1 MHATNPEL
9 PPPSRATV
17 AIGFVL
23 GMLAGASAQGRD
35 PVQLAAEVGIDAALL
50 ADPAARVPL
59 AHYAALYNHVAAT
72 LDDEAFGLFPLPMRV
87 GSFEFLCRGVLSAA
101 TLGEALA
108 RAARF
113 LRLVLPDVSIT
124 VVRSGEQ
131 AQLTICER
139 QPFAVDRVFSFEW
152 LLRLLHG
159 LSCWLVGRGIALD
172 AVDFPYP
179 PPAHVADYTLIYT
192 AHSRFAASGGST
204 ATPLVVPLVA
214 PLVAHFAAN
223 LLDLPLRRDEAALA
237 RFLAGGPGR
246 LTTLYRRD
254 REMVTRVRDLLREA
268 LPELPTLETVAA
280 RLHLSPRTL
289 ARRLE
294 AEASSFRAI
303 REALRRDL
311 ALARLGQTDV
321 PVATLAAELG
331 YAEPS
336 AFFRAFVGWT
346 GQSPSAWR
354 RARQLG

>member
-1 MHATNPEL
+1 MHATNSEL
-9 PPPSRATV
+9 PLPSRATV
-17 AIGFVL
+17 ATGFVL

-35 PVQLAAEVGIDAALL
+35 PEQLAAEVGIDAALL
-50 ADPAARVPL
+50 ADPAARVQL

-72 LDDEAFGLFPLPMRV
+72 LDDEAFGLFPQPMRV

-108 RAARF
+108 RAVRF

-124 VVRSGEQ
+124 VARSGEH
-131 AQLTICER
+131 AQLTISER
-139 QPFAVDRVFSFEW
+139 QLFAVDRVFSFEW

-192 AHSRFAASGGST
+192 AHSRFAAQGDAT
-204 ATPLVVPLVA
+204 AGPPVV

-354 RARQLG
+354 RGRHAG

>member
-1 MHATNPEL
+1 MSAQ
-9 PPPSRATV
+9 SSATV
-17 AIGFVL
+17 APAFVR
-23 GMLAGASAQGRD
+23 GMLAGAR
-35 PVQLAAEVGIDAALL
+35 AAGLDVAALL
-50 ADPAARVPL
+50 AQVEIDAACLANDELRVPL

-87 GSFEFLCRGVLSAA
+87 GSFEFLCRGVLSAP

-124 VVRSGEQ
+124 VARSGEH
-131 AQLTICER
+131 AQLTISER

-192 AHSRFAASGGST
+192 AHSRFVAPGDAP
-204 ATPLVVPLVA
+204 AA

-346 GQSPSAWR
+346 GRSPSAWR
-354 RARQLG
+354 RGRLVD

>member
-1 MHATNPEL
+1 MHATNSEL
-9 PPPSRATV
+9 SPPSRATV

-35 PVQLAAEVGIDAALL
+35 PEQLAAEVGIDAALL
-50 ADPAARVPL
+50 ADHAARVPL

-72 LDDEAFGLFPLPMRV
+72 LDDEAFGLFPQPMRV

-113 LRLVLPDVSIT
+113 MRLVLPDVSIT
-124 VVRSGEQ
+124 VARSGEH
-131 AQLTICER
+131 AQLTISER
-139 QPFAVDRVFSFEW
+139 QPFVVDRVFSFEW

-192 AHSRFAASGGST
+192 AHSRFAAPGDSP
-204 ATPLVVPLVA
+204 AMPLVA

-223 LLDLPLRRDEAALA
+223 LLDLPLRRDEAALT

-346 GQSPSAWR
+346 GRSPSAWR
-354 RARQLG
+354 RGRRFG

>member
-1 MHATNPEL
+1 MPAQ
-9 PPPSRATV
+9 SSATV
-17 AIGFVL
+17 APAFVR
-23 GMLAGASAQGRD
+23 GMLAGAH
-35 PVQLAAEVGIDAALL
+35 AAGFDAAALL
-50 ADPAARVPL
+50 AQVEIDAACLVRDEVRVPL

-72 LDDEAFGLFPLPMRV
+72 LDDEAFGLFPQPMRV

-108 RAARF
+108 RAVRF

-124 VVRSGEQ
+124 VARSGEQ
-131 AQLTICER
+131 AQLTISER

-192 AHSRFAASGGST
+192 AHSRFAAPVDSP
-204 ATPLVVPLVA
+204 AT

-354 RARQLG
+354 RGRRAG

>member
-1 MHATNPEL
+1 MHATNSEL
-9 PPPSRATV
+9 SPPSRATV

-23 GMLAGASAQGRD
+23 GMLAGASAQDRD
-35 PVQLAAEVGIDAALL
+35 AEQLAAEVGIDAALL

-124 VVRSGEQ
+124 VARSGEH
-131 AQLTICER
+131 AQLTISER

-192 AHSRFAASGGST
+192 AHSRFAAPGDSP
-204 ATPLVVPLVA
+204 ATPLVA

-321 PVATLAAELG
+321 PIATLAAELG

-354 RARQLG
+354 RGRQAG

>member
-1 MHATNPEL
+1 MHATNSEL

-17 AIGFVL
+17 ATGFVL

-35 PVQLAAEVGIDAALL
+35 PQQLAAEVGIDAALL

-59 AHYAALYNHVAAT
+59 AYYAALYNHVAAT
-72 LDDEAFGLFPLPMRV
+72 LDDEAFGLFPQPMRV

-108 RAARF
+108 RAVRF
-113 LRLVLPDVSIT
+113 LRLVLSDVSIT
-124 VVRSGEQ
+124 VARSGEH
-131 AQLTICER
+131 AQLTISER

-192 AHSRFAASGGST
+192 AHSRFAGPGDSPA
-204 ATPLVVPLVA
+204 APLVA

-354 RARQLG
+354 RARQVD

>member
-1 MHATNPEL
+1 MHATNSEL
-9 PPPSRATV
+9 SPPSRATV

-35 PVQLAAEVGIDAALL
+35 AERLAAEVGIDAALL

-124 VVRSGEQ
+124 VVRSGEH
-131 AQLTICER
+131 AQLTISER

-192 AHSRFAASGGST
+192 AHSRFAAPGD
-204 ATPLVVPLVA
+204 AAAA

-268 LPELPTLETVAA
+268 LPELPTLDTVAA

-354 RARQLG
+354 RGRQLG

>member
-1 MHATNPEL
+1 MSAQ
-9 PPPSRATV
+9 SSATV
-17 AIGFVL
+17 APAFVR
-23 GMLAGASAQGRD
+23 GMLAGASAAGLD
-35 PVQLAAEVGIDAALL
+35 VAALL
-50 ADPAARVPL
+50 AQVEIDAACLANDELRVPL
-59 AHYAALYNHVAAT
+59 ARYAALYNHVAAT
-72 LDDEAFGLFPLPMRV
+72 LDDEAFGLFPQPMRV
-87 GSFEFLCRGVLSAA
+87 GSFEFLCRGVLSAP

-108 RAARF
+108 RAVRF

-124 VVRSGEQ
+124 VVRSGEH
-131 AQLTICER
+131 AQLTISER

-179 PPAHVADYTLIYT
+179 PPAHVADYRLIYT
-192 AHSRFAASGGST
+192 AHSRFAAPGDSP
-204 ATPLVVPLVA
+204 AAPLVA

-268 LPELPTLETVAA
+268 LPELPTLETVAV

-311 ALARLGQTDV
+311 ALARLGHTDV

-354 RARQLG
+354 RVRQPS

>member
-35 PVQLAAEVGIDAALL
+35 AEQLAAEVGIDAALL

-108 RAARF
+108 RAVRF

-124 VVRSGEQ
+124 VARSGEH
-131 AQLTICER
+131 AQLTISER

-192 AHSRFAASGGST
+192 AHSRFAAPGDST
-204 ATPLVVPLVA
+204 AT

-354 RARQLG
+354 RGRQVG